1 VSVRIGVPR
10 EYFYDDLDSEID
22 RAVEEALRVLEKL
35 GGAVREI
42 RLDVSTDRTLQSA
55 EAFAFHAESVRK
67 TPELY
72 QPETVRRIL
81 SGANIRPQQYERAR
95 ADLEQSRRAIAKIFE
110 SVDVIVTPATPLPAP
125 AISELKQN
133 PEQLRPREIVL
144 LRNTRPFNVWGIP
157 AISVPCGFT
166 KAGLPIGLQ
175 IAAAAGR
182 DDLVLAV
189 AHAYEQ
195 ATDSHKRRP
204 PV

>member
-1 VSVRIGVPR
+1 
-10 EYFYDDLDSEID
+10 
-22 RAVEEALRVLEKL
+22 
-35 GGAVREI
+35 
-42 RLDVSTDRTLQSA
+42 
-55 EAFAFHAESVRK
+55 VRK

-81 SGANIRPQQYERAR
+81 TGANLTEQQLERAR
-95 ADLEQSRRAIAKIFE
+95 VELEQSRRRMAKVFDV
-110 SVDVIVTPATPLPAP
+110 VDVIVTPTTPIPAP
-125 AISELKQN
+125 SIAELKQN

-175 IAAAAGR
+175 IAGPWGR
-182 DDLVLAV
+182 DDLVLQA

-195 ATDSHKRRP
+195 ATEWHQRRP
-204 PV
+204 PA